1 MATLPSFFVMR
12 ETSQGAFLCAQ
23 EKPPS
28 NRPPGFLRFDEP
40 EILSPRVKFAMERSA
55 VDPTLVH
62 IRCCYTNKYWLVHWM
77 QGFFWVGA
85 SADKPE
91 EGTLFQVSRS
101 GTQGFRFVD
110 TGNNLN
116 LGSNDNGLAAMSMR
130 ETEFHV
136 VDWETLVIL
145 PSRVTFRSEDLDGN
159 YLCSRVLDRSNNY
172 HRFESGLDVGD
183 PLVAYELFPTR
194 EGNYRVKNLH
204 FGKFWR
210 RSPNW
215 IWADADA
222 NNNSNDNLFS
232 LVKLDNDVFA
242 IRNLGNNRFCGG
254 LTTEG
259 KENCLNAEYENI
271 SRQTKIKIEECVL
284 RREISDIRYR
294 LADSR
299 VYQEEIQELA
309 HAFGTNDSPNHDST
323 IILEY
328 SESDSSTSH
337 WSNSMSVTLGVTTSF
352 ETALVPLI
360 TTVGVELST
369 ELGRTHEW
377 GVAETT
383 ERTRTA
389 TYSVVVPP
397 LTTMKVT
404 HMCSKA
410 ASDVPFSYTQR
421 DLLTTGE
428 WISIEKDDGVFKGV
442 NTFNFY
448 FQSEKVVPD
457 TQGRVFE

>member
-1 MATLPSFFVMR
+1 MATLPSFFLMR
-12 ETSQGAFLCAQ
+12 ATSQGAFLCAQ
-23 EKPPS
+23 DKPPS
-28 NRPPGFLRFDEP
+28 NRPPGFLRFNEP
-40 EILSPRVKFAMERSA
+40 EILSPRVKFAMESIGW
-55 VDPTLVH
+55 H
-62 IRCCYTNKYWLVHWM
+62 IGCKDEI
-77 QGFFWVGA
+77 WVGA
-85 SADKPE
+85 SANKPE
-91 EGTLFQVSRS
+91 EDRTKIGCTLFQVSRS
-101 GTQGFRFVD
+101 GTQGFCFIDIAR
-110 TGNNLN
+110 NLN
-116 LGSNDNGLAAMSMR
+116 LGSNDNGLAAMSWR

-145 PSRVTFRSEDLDGN
+145 PSRVTFRSEDPDGN
-159 YLCSRVLDRSNNY
+159 YLCSRVIEKWYNY

-204 FGKFWR
+204 FGNFWR

-215 IWADADA
+215 IWANADD
-222 NNNSNDNLFS
+222 NDNSNDTLFS
-232 LVKLDNDVFA
+232 FVKLDKDIFA

-259 KENCLNAEYENI
+259 KEDCLNAQYDNI
-271 SRQTKIKIEECVL
+271 SRQTNIKVEERIL

-299 VYQEEIQELA
+299 IYQEELKELA
-309 HAFGTNDSPNHDST
+309 YAFGINDSPDHDST

-328 SESDSSTSH
+328 FESDSNTSH
-337 WSNSMSVTLGVTTSF
+337 CLSVTLDVTTSL
-352 ETALVPLI
+352 EASVPLI
-360 TTVGVELST
+360 TTVGLELST

-377 GVAETT
+377 GVSETT

-389 TYSVVVPP
+389 TYTVVVPP

-404 HMCSKA
+404 HKCSKA

-428 WISIEKDDGVFKGV
+428 WISIDKDVGVFKAV
-442 NTFNFY
+442 NTFNFH

-457 TQGRVFE
+457 AQGRLFE